1 MRTLTTGRRRPIDAA
16 LTALHREGQV
26 AAELRKR
33 LERCDNKRFH
43 LHRTLMRVRWALDNA
58 TSVVEVRANIDK
70 ILSEA
75 GYSRLESEVA

>member
-1 MRTLTTGRRRPIDAA
+1 MRTLHRPHRPVDAA
-16 LTALHREGQV
+16 MAALRDSGTV

-33 LERCDNKRFH
+33 LERCDTKRFH

-75 GYSRLESEVA
+75 GYSRLEIEEVA